1 MLSTT
6 KKTSA
11 TNSPSHS
18 TGTTSTPTRSA
29 SVTIKQ
35 PRPNNAMRARAEHA
49 RLQQEELSKKKTVKP
64 MASSNSLR
72 LKERVKSGVDWDTIK
87 RERRNT
93 VNEPVSKSLEAKPST

>member
-1 MLSTT
+1 MLTAT
-6 KKTSA
+6 KKNGTQ
-11 TNSPSHS
+11 SPSQS
-18 TGTTSTPTRSA
+18 AGTPTRSA

-49 RLQQEELSKKKTVKP
+49 RLQQEELSKKKMVKP

-93 VNEPVSKSLEAKPST
+93 VTEPVSKSIETKPSS